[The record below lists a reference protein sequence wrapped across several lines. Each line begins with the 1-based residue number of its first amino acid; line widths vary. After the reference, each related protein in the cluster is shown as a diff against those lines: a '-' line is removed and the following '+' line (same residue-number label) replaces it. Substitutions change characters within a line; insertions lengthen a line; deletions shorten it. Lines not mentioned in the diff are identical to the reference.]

1 MSGSDGDQ
9 RRLDVQRGHTVTVTW
24 SMHLG
29 EPWSEFGVVC
39 PYAPEDHDKPCRL
52 WGDDTEGTSG
62 VFKDGCFI
70 VQTHEAVG
78 IENGYLVIPDGVAP
92 PWSCYVVGSGDQA
105 HLIHVDLAGLET

>member
-1 MSGSDGDQ
+1 MTPNGQPRWAERSLLHKGGTTATWGS
-9 RRLDVQRGHTVTVTW
+9 
-24 SMHLG
+24 LG
-29 EPWSEFGVVC
+29 
-39 PYAPEDHDKPCRL
+39 L

-92 PWSCYVVGSGDQA
+92 PWSCYVVGSGDQT